1 MTSDKQT
8 GTRHIWRLAAALLTL
23 LLLTGPAALWPA
35 EADQDLGTRLTQPG
49 ENLWSLALRTGV
61 QLDALATANAT
72 IHPLLPYP
80 VAGTTILVP
89 PAVRPPLE
97 RGQRV
102 PVELMNSLVMTALQ
116 TDENPWSLAQANG
129 LKNPGRPAGASL
141 WVPGSGGPPSFLAG
155 PLAAVAVTPL
165 PAVAG
170 QALQVRVWTQGDE
183 PVNGDLEG
191 HILRFAPEGES
202 RVALLG
208 LGGFVEPADYS
219 LTLVAE
225 EQSWTCWIRT
235 VTPEYGLEEIW
246 LSGETQQY
254 LDAEAIRAEQAR
266 LDALWSLFSPVRFWN
281 KPWGVPVEGDYE
293 ITSFY
298 GTRRSY
304 NGAPASGYHE
314 GVDFRGPV
322 GRAVVAPADGVVVLA
337 EPLYVRG
344 NAVVV
349 HHGMGVYSGYY
360 HLSQIDVTAGETV
373 TAGQKLGE
381 FGSTGLS
388 TGSHLHWDVVVAGIN
403 VDGLAWRVLTA
414 EW

>member
-1 MTSDKQT
+1 MMNHRGT
-8 GTRHIWRLAAALLTL
+8 GTWQIHRPVAAVLAL
-23 LLLTGPAALWPA
+23 LLLVGPVAVLPA
-35 EADQDLGTRLTQPG
+35 RADENPGTRLTQPG
-49 ENLWSLALRTGV
+49 ESLWSLSLRTGA
-61 QLDALATANAT
+61 QPNALATANAA

-80 VAGTTILVP
+80 VAGTTIAVP
-89 PAVRPPLE
+89 PAIRPPLE

-102 PVELMNSLVMTALQ
+102 AVELSNSLVAVAMKADQ
-116 TDENPWSLAQANG
+116 NPWALAQVNG
-129 LKNPGRPAGASL
+129 LKNPAHPAGPGL
-141 WVPGSGGPPSFLAG
+141 WIPGSGGPPSILAG
-155 PLAAVAVTPL
+155 PFVSIEVAPV

-183 PVNGDLEG
+183 PVSGDLEG
-191 HILRFAPEGES
+191 HVLHFAPEGES
-202 RVALLG
+202 QVALLG

-225 EQSWTCWIRT
+225 ETSWTGWVRT
-235 VTPEYGLEEIW
+235 ITPAYGLEEIW

-266 LDALWSLFSPVRFWN
+266 LDVLWSLFSPVRFWN
-281 KPWGVPVEGDYE
+281 EPWGVPVEGEYE

-304 NGAPASGYHE
+304 NGGPAGSYHE
-314 GVDFRGPV
+314 GVDFRGAL
-322 GRAVVAPADGVVVLA
+322 GRTVVAPADGVVVLA

-344 NAVVV
+344 NAVVI
-349 HHGMGVYSGYY
+349 HHGMGVYTGYY
-360 HLSQIDVTAGETV
+360 HLSQIEVAAGETIS
-373 TAGQKLGE
+373 AGQKLGE

-403 VDGLAWRVLTA
+403 VDGLAWRALTA